1 MLAGLYRLQDTDVL
15 FTLSDHSQYRCVT
28 ASKIYS
34 TIAAA
39 IFSAFT
45 SSAAGLV
52 EPLACQWLADKMA
65 QFDLTNDLAK
75 YLDRHLVFPLLEFLS
90 HKQMYDENDI
100 QKGKI
105 DLLEKTN
112 MVDFAMDIY
121 KHLYNK
127 EDVPQEMKERR
138 TAVVAKL
145 KTLQVRL
152 NPFHFRSPDNKM

>member
-1 MLAGLYRLQDTDVL
+1 
-15 FTLSDHSQYRCVT
+15 
-28 ASKIYS
+28 
-34 TIAAA
+34 
-39 IFSAFT
+39 
-45 SSAAGLV
+45 
-52 EPLACQWLADKMA
+52 MA

-121 KHLYNK
+121 KQLYNK
-127 EDVPQEMKERR
+127 EDVPKEMKERR

-145 KTLQVRL
+145 KTLQVR
-152 NPFHFRSPDNKM
+152 